1 MGNSVDL
8 FGLQRCARPG
18 LEALADL
25 AAYGTGTRTPC
36 ELVVNWSC
44 HEQLAVSHDAASS
57 SRAFEGLGNKTTRGE
72 VTGQYIMYTPKVH
85 HVVVVTSPGLSPTY
99 VRRMELAQWQAPGAA
114 ARPTAAF
121 ASPLER
127 VCHDST
133 YQYSNPLASCRL
145 PLPSPVMSSAVLT
158 LEDT

>member
-44 HEQLAVSHDAASS
+44 HEQLAVSHDAAS
-57 SRAFEGLGNKTTRGE
+57 RAFEGLGNLETRGE
-72 VTGQYIMYTPKVH
+72 VTGQYIIYTPKVRIMSLLSLRLVYLLPTCAAWNWRNGRH
-85 HVVVVTSPGLSPTY
+85 QGLLPDPPPLSP
-99 VRRMELAQWQAPGAA
+99 VRLNACATTVRTNTPIRLQAVVF
-114 ARPTAAF
+114 RC
-121 ASPLER
+121 LLR
-127 VCHDST
+127 
-133 YQYSNPLASCRL
+133 
-145 PLPSPVMSSAVLT
+145 
-158 LEDT
+158 